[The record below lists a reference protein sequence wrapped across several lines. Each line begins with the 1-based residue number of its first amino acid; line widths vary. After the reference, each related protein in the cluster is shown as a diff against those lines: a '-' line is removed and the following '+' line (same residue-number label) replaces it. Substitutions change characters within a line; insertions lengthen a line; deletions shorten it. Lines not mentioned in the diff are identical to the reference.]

1 MNAALAAQLFGEV
14 GVSTFDIFGL
24 GTAIP
29 LNPGAFGFANATDA
43 CGAATIGTDCSK
55 YVYWDGIHA
64 TEAAHLTIAGAF
76 LTIAAPVPELS
87 TWGNMIVGFAGIGLW
102 RGHGRLTGTLLGLGP
117 AAQIHMLL

>member
-24 GTAIP
+24 GTAIS

-43 CGAATIGTDCSK
+43 CGAAPIGTDCSE

-87 TWGNMIVGFAGIGLW
+87 TWAMMIVGFAG
-102 RGHGRLTGTLLGLGP
+102 LGFMAYRRKSKP
-117 AAQIHMLL
+117 ALMAA